1 MNTND
6 TIYTNDNTV
15 FNDNAVN
22 ATINNKGFS
31 ILDSIFKQYQ
41 WHLVKN
47 DLNFIS
53 YTKVG
58 DETNHFDFKI
68 LKDKIVVSVPIKNSS
83 KCVVCGPG
91 TITSLVFFL
100 LTKSFT
106 FSVPWT

>member
-83 KCVVCGPG
+83 YQFV
-91 TITSLVFFL
+91 TNF
-100 LTKSFT
+100 KSYFEASE
-106 FSVPWT
+106 FSEQKLIDYSN

>member
-41 WHLVKN
+41 WQLVKN

-83 KCVVCGPG
+83 YQFV
-91 TITSLVFFL
+91 TNF
-100 LTKSFT
+100 KSYFEASE
-106 FSVPWT
+106 FAEQKLIDYSN

>member
-53 YTKVG
+53 YTKIG

-83 KCVVCGPG
+83 YQFV
-91 TITSLVFFL
+91 TNF
-100 LTKSFT
+100 KSYFEASE
-106 FSVPWT
+106 FAEQKLIDYSN

>member
-53 YTKVG
+53 YTKFG

-68 LKDKIVVSVPIKNSS
+68 LKDKIVVSVPIKNSPYQF
-83 KCVVCGPG
+83 V
-91 TITSLVFFL
+91 TNF
-100 LTKSFT
+100 KSYFEASE
-106 FSVPWT
+106 FAEQKLIDYSN

>member
-6 TIYTNDNTV
+6 TINTNDNTV

-53 YTKVG
+53 YTKFG

-83 KCVVCGPG
+83 YQFV
-91 TITSLVFFL
+91 TNF
-100 LTKSFT
+100 KSYFEASE
-106 FSVPWT
+106 FAEQKLIDYSN

>member
-6 TIYTNDNTV
+6 TINTNDNIV

-53 YTKVG
+53 YTKIG

-68 LKDKIVVSVPIKNSS
+68 LKDKIVVSVPIKNSPYQF
-83 KCVVCGPG
+83 V
-91 TITSLVFFL
+91 TNF
-100 LTKSFT
+100 KSYFEASE
-106 FSVPWT
+106 FAEQKLIDYSN

>member
-83 KCVVCGPG
+83 YQFV
-91 TITSLVFFL
+91 TNF
-100 LTKSFT
+100 KSYFEASE
-106 FSVPWT
+106 FAEQKLIDYSN

>member
-6 TIYTNDNTV
+6 TIYTNDNTL

-53 YTKVG
+53 YTKIG

-83 KCVVCGPG
+83 YQFV
-91 TITSLVFFL
+91 TNF
-100 LTKSFT
+100 KSYFEASE
-106 FSVPWT
+106 FAEQKLIDYSN